1 MGYWTLYLE
10 MIFKFFF
17 AWFTCWSFSG
27 LTRQLVSSE
36 IVLGRLLFQKYLL
49 EISMAPCVNFLA
61 RLVFWKVLDFAVHEL
76 NLVRQ
81 K

>member
-1 MGYWTLYLE
+1 MTH
-10 MIFKFFF
+10 
-17 AWFTCWSFSG
+17 
-27 LTRQLVSSE
+27 QLVSSE

-49 EISMAPCVNFLA
+49 DISMAPCVNFLA

-76 NLVRQ
+76 NIVRQ